1 MAGLFLEVSRYRA
14 CASRRGCIRKA
25 LIGGSTMRS
34 VAHLASKTLTFILAG
49 GKGERLYPLTADQPK
64 PALPFGDVFRI
75 IDFTLSNVLNSG
87 LRHIY
92 LLTQYKQERFIRMM
106 CEKVG
111 LSFVMSFG
119 GITARR

>member
-1 MAGLFLEVSRYRA
+1 
-14 CASRRGCIRKA
+14 
-25 LIGGSTMRS
+25 MRS
-34 VAHLASKTLTFILAG
+34 AAHLASKTLTFILAG

-64 PALPFGDVFRI
+64 PALPFGGVFRI

-92 LLTQYKQERFIRMM
+92 LLTNTSRNAFIRT
-106 CEKVG
+106 CEKAG

-119 GITARR
+119 GITARK

>member
-1 MAGLFLEVSRYRA
+1 
-14 CASRRGCIRKA
+14 
-25 LIGGSTMRS
+25 MRS
-34 VAHLASKTLTFILAG
+34 AAHLASKTLTFILAG

-64 PALPFGDVFRI
+64 PALPFGGVFRI

-92 LLTQYKQERFIRMM
+92 LLTNTSRNAFIRM
-106 CEKVG
+106 CEKAG
-111 LSFVMSFG
+111 LRFVMSFG

>member
-1 MAGLFLEVSRYRA
+1 
-14 CASRRGCIRKA
+14 
-25 LIGGSTMRS
+25 MRS

-106 CEKVG
+106 REKVG